1 MCAECRPSTAGP
13 LSREWVL
20 TDTAHTTQLGSRE
33 RVMPKV
39 EKVLAASRTAAAPE
53 DGRRQESDTTQA

>member
-33 RVMPKV
+33 RVR
-39 EKVLAASRTAAAPE
+39 EKMLAAGRTAAAPG